1 MVDTYTSG
9 KLGLIS
15 PSSGAYVDTWDLP
28 LYANWQSLDAAVSGT
43 TTLTLS
49 NANVVLTIPTY
60 PSYAD
65 PPTVATSAQNL
76 RLYLTGTLSTN
87 LTVYIPATVGGF
99 WIVDNKTTGSYTVTI
114 KTTAV
119 SSTGIAARQNYASIL
134 YSDGTNVAYADLGSI
149 RDAIDLYVPQQV
161 FAGTIFPFAMTTVPT
176 GYLACNGAAIS
187 RSTYATL
194 YAAIGNTWGSGDGS
208 TTFNVPD
215 FRGYFLRGWDNGA
228 GVDPARAFAS
238 SQADEFLSHK
248 HTTSIDPDQLPG
260 APAARI
266 DIDGVVGNWT
276 MGPGNRP
283 QTGVSFSMNNTG
295 GSETRPKN
303 YAVQYGIKT

>member
-49 NANVVLTIPTY
+49 NSNVVLTVPTY
-60 PSYAD
+60 PSYVD

-134 YSDGTNVAYADLGSI
+134 YSDGTNVNYADLGSI
-149 RDAIDLYVPQQV
+149 RDGIDAFVPQQV
-161 FAGTIFPFAMTTVPT
+161 YAGSIFTFGMTTMPA
-176 GYLACNGAAIS
+176 GYLECNGAAVS

-215 FRGYFLRGWDNGA
+215 LRGYFLRGWDNGR
-228 GVDPARAFAS
+228 GIDPARSFAS
-238 SQADEFLSHK
+238 TQTDLFKSHN
-248 HTTSIDPDQLPG
+248 HTTSLDSGIG
-260 APAARI
+260 N
-266 DIDGVVGNWT
+266 GVCVNISGGT
-276 MGPGNRP
+276 IGPGPNVP
-283 QTGVSFSMNNTG
+283 FNFKAFTMDNTG
-295 GSETRPKN
+295 GSETRPVN
-303 YAVQYGIKT
+303 IAVTYGIKT